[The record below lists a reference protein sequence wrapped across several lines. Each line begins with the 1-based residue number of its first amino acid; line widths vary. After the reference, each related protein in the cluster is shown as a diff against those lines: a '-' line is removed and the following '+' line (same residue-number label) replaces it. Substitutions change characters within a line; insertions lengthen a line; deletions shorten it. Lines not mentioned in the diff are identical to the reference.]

1 MTFTLAWWVK
11 RDSQCLN
18 KELEGS
24 LSLPS
29 VFAKRLRRT
38 GSALKLSCLL
48 AAPGEAQRAKPGAG
62 EGNRTL
68 TTSLEGWSSTIE
80 LHPLIPKQLP
90 YKTEGAT
97 YSGGFFELQP
107 II

>member
-1 MTFTLAWWVK
+1 MLVEAPTSVT
-11 RDSQCLN
+11 R
-18 KELEGS
+18 S
-24 LSLPS
+24 L
-29 VFAKRLRRT
+29 LRN
-38 GSALKLSCLL
+38 
-48 AAPGEAQRAKPGAG
+48 GAG

-97 YSGGFFELQP
+97 YSGAFFELQP